1 MNAGTRV
8 RLTDAVRWPA
18 RIGTTGVVVGRH
30 QVRDGLP
37 APGTVPVLLDLDPLA
52 TPTLDVQRARGWTC
66 QVPVHALEVL
76 P

>member
-8 RLTDAVRWPA
+8 GCPA

-30 QVRDGLP
+30 HVRDDLP

-52 TPTLDVQRARGWTC
+52 SPPLEVQPRARWTC